1 MTKMPTINF
10 PKRKTFFYTR
20 STEERA
26 KRSLV
31 CSPFNLVLFEA
42 MRQQSVALGAIAME
56 NGVKH
61 SYTKRP
67 LSELACDNDLG
78 WLIQVGVLR
87 REVDGQGI
95 TDGFRLTP
103 LGHQLVEKFQG
114 ENWPSPSWSDRLYN
128 ALIYWF
134 RLPF

>member
-1 MTKMPTINF
+1 MTNINSQN
-10 PKRKTFFYTR
+10 PKTFFYTR

-31 CSPFNLVLFEA
+31 CSPFKIVLFET

-56 NGVKH
+56 NGLKH
-61 SYTKRP
+61 GYTKRP
-67 LSELACDNDLG
+67 LSELVCDNALG

-103 LGHQLVEKFQG
+103 LGHQLVEQFQG
-114 ENWPSPSWSDRLYN
+114 ENFPNPSWSDRLYN
-128 ALIYWF
+128 SVIYWF